1 MKIAIV
7 TMEVKSMCY
16 KENFDYMME
25 MIERAKQ
32 DHADLIVFP
41 QNAISGY
48 YLGDAWKDP
57 ETCRYIES
65 FNAPLIQASEDLAI
79 VWGNIKYRNGK
90 LFNCA
95 FFAYQKETHM
105 RVKTKET
112 HAFAQDEAFDEL
124 NINSAIPYQ
133 NQVFALN
140 FGTKLQLSDWNINL
154 DAKPYDLHNETKF
167 SGNVIYVNAVGMQ
180 NVNKAVMMMEG
191 GSAVVC
197 EGKYLWQMT
206 HGESGYALVDLSQK
220 TFIQPKQR
228 NLLVLLKQAIKGFDE
243 QILGGKAPW
252 IVGLSG
258 GLDSSVSA
266 ALLVSALGKN
276 RVIGY
281 GMSSVNNS
289 EQTKEN
295 ARLEAKRLDIAYH
308 EGSIQPLVDA
318 TNDILHAYGYNQIKG
333 LALENI
339 QARVRGHLLSGFA
352 SLVGG
357 VVVNNGNKVENA
369 LGYCTLYGDAIGA
382 IGILGDLTKVQ
393 LFDLAK
399 QLNGEFQKEVVPTNL
414 LGQFIDGRV
423 IFDVAPTAELKTDQK
438 DPMKWFYHDYLVDHL
453 GRDLTI
459 TEFLNQYLF
468 GSVWKS
474 EISEIMKFYHLD
486 DPKVFVEDFQW
497 FYRTAKRNSFKHT
510 QVPLILTLTQ
520 NGYALRKE
528 VQGSM
533 DLSQIEKLLD
543 QINQLKKS

>member
-1 MKIAIV
+1 MKAAIV

-16 KENFDYMME
+16 EENFAYMME

-48 YLGDAWKDP
+48 YVGDAWKDP

-79 VWGNIKYRNGK
+79 VWGNIKYRSGK

-105 RVKTKET
+105 RVKSKET

-124 NINSAIPYQ
+124 NINSAIPYEDH
-133 NQVFALN
+133 VFALN
-140 FGTKLQLSDWNINL
+140 FGTNLQLSDWNINL
-154 DAKPYDLHNETKF
+154 DAKPYDLHHEHKF

-180 NVNKAVMMMEG
+180 NMNKAVMMMEG

-197 EGKYLWQMT
+197 EGQYLWQMPY
-206 HGESGYALVDLSQK
+206 GKSGYALVDLNQK

-266 ALLVSALGKN
+266 AMLVSALGKN

-281 GMSSVNNS
+281 GMSTVNNS

-295 ARLEAKRLDIAYH
+295 ARKEAQRLDIAYH

-318 TNDILHAYGYNQIKG
+318 TKEVLHAYGYDHIEG
-333 LALENI
+333 LPLENI
-339 QARVRGHLLSGFA
+339 QARVRGHLLSSFA

-382 IGILGDLTKVQ
+382 IGILGDLTKVA

-399 QLNGEFQKEVVPTNL
+399 QLNDEAQKEVVPNNL
-414 LGQFIDGRV
+414 LGHFTNGQVTFE
-423 IFDVAPTAELKTDQK
+423 VAPTAELKTNQK
-438 DPMKWFYHDYLVDHL
+438 DPMKWFYHDYLVDHF

-459 TEFLNQYLF
+459 TDFLNQYLY
-468 GSVWKS
+468 GSIWKS
-474 EISEIMKFYHLD
+474 EIADIMKFYHLD
-486 DPKVFVEDFQW
+486 DPKAFVEDFRW
-497 FYRTAKRNSFKHT
+497 FYQTAKRNSFKHT
-510 QVPLILTLTQ
+510 QVPIILTLTQ
-520 NGYALRKE
+520 NGFALRKE
-528 VQGSM
+528 VQGRG
-533 DLSQIEKLLD
+533 DVSQIENLLD
-543 QINQLKKS
+543 QINHLKSS